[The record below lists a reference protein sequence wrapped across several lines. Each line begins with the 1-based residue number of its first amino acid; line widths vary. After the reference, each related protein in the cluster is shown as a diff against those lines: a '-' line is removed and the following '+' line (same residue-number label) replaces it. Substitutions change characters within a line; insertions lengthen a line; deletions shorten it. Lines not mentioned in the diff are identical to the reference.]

1 LVEES
6 YHVIGSGKFLM
17 LTVGVRFIV

>member
-1 LVEES
+1 VEES